1 MELVRRR
8 AVSHP
13 AGRLPAAPLL
23 AAMDARAAEAGAGI
37 ERFLTDRWALR
48 RYARARRGIDRE
60 GVAHR
65 VGYLDAER
73 LARHGSMTL
82 GEIYPASHLDAA
94 YGRSREGLNPGP
106 AAYQFSLSAPPS
118 YTAAWALVARPVAEA
133 LEHAWADAAASCLHE
148 SAAWAD
154 LDLCG
159 PVRPPS
165 GHGLTGWVGIRSQGA
180 ESPGA
185 RCPARLEAEITLIAV
200 CADAGGGWRALTA
213 RGDALV
219 RTATLIEA
227 AARARLREISR
238 SRFGTRW
245 RLDPY
250 TGLFEIPFITPA
262 MRRDLTD
269 PPTRGRAYAGG
280 RGAYAAG
287 GDWGAAPR
295 PDPDAVT
302 EAVLPRLVEEVPEAP
317 VACESA
323 ASVTARATA
332 RLEMERPRTG
342 RIRPAMVMAAALDA
356 APGVAA
362 LASARALAERLAP
375 QVIRKDP
382 GSART
387 AGP

>member
-1 MELVRRR
+1 M
-8 AVSHP
+8 SHP

-23 AAMDARAAEAGAGI
+23 SAIDARAIHAGVGI
-37 ERFLTDRWALR
+37 EQFLTDRWALR

-60 GVAHR
+60 GIAHR
-65 VGYLDAER
+65 VGYLDAQR
-73 LARHGSMTL
+73 LARHSSMTL

-94 YGRSREGLNPGP
+94 ERRSREGLEPTP
-106 AAYQFSLSAPPS
+106 AAYRFSLSAPPS
-118 YTAAWALVARPVAEA
+118 YTAAWALVPRAVAEA
-133 LEHAWADAAASCLHE
+133 LEHAWTDAAASCLHE

-159 PVRPPS
+159 PHRPPS

-185 RCPARLEAEITLIAV
+185 RYPARLEAVITLIAV
-200 CADAGGGWRALTA
+200 RADAGGGWRALTA

-238 SRFGTRW
+238 NRFGTHW

-262 MRRDLTD
+262 MRRDLAD
-269 PPTRGRAYAGG
+269 PPRRGRAHTGG
-280 RGAYAAG
+280 PGAYAPGRDRG
-287 GDWGAAPR
+287 GAHR

-302 EAVLPRLVEEVPEAP
+302 EAVLPRLVEAAPEAP
-317 VACESA
+317 VVCESA
-323 ASVTARATA
+323 ASVTARAME
-332 RLEMERPRTG
+332 RLEMERPRRG
-342 RIRPAMVMAAALDA
+342 RIRPAMVMTAALDA
-356 APGVAA
+356 DPGAAA

-375 QVIRKDP
+375 KVNYKER
-382 GSART
+382 GSARA

>member
-1 MELVRRR
+1 
-8 AVSHP
+8 VSHP

-23 AAMDARAAEAGAGI
+23 SAIDARATEAGAGI
-37 ERFLTDRWALR
+37 EQFLTDRWALR

-60 GVAHR
+60 GIAHR
-65 VGYLDAER
+65 VGYLDAQR
-73 LARHGSMTL
+73 LARHSSMTL

-94 YGRSREGLNPGP
+94 DRRSREGLEPAP
-106 AAYQFSLSAPPS
+106 AAYRFSLSAPPS
-118 YTAAWALVARPVAEA
+118 YTAAWALVPRAVAEA

-165 GHGLTGWVGIRSQGA
+165 CHGLTGWVGIRSQ
-180 ESPGA
+180 SPGA
-185 RCPARLEAEITLIAV
+185 RFPALLEAVITLIAV
-200 CADAGGGWRALTA
+200 RGDAGGGWRALTA

-227 AARARLREISR
+227 AARARLREISQ
-238 SRFGTRW
+238 SRFGTCW

-280 RGAYAAG
+280 PGAHAPGRDRG
-287 GDWGAAPR
+287 GAHR
-295 PDPDAVT
+295 PDPDAVS
-302 EAVLPRLVEEVPEAP
+302 EAVLPRLVEAVPEAP
-317 VACESA
+317 VVCENA
-323 ASVTARATA
+323 ASVKTRAMA
-332 RLEMERPRTG
+332 RLEMERPRRG
-342 RIRPAMVMAAALDA
+342 RIRPAMVMTAALDA
-356 APGVAA
+356 AAGVAA

-375 QVIRKDP
+375 EVNYKDP
-382 GSART
+382 GSARA